1 MRPDAAEIEPLQSR
15 QDRRGALSDLLRLG
29 RGEYEDDPRRRLLE
43 DLEEGVPRLA
53 GEHMRFVHDV
63 HLVAPLGARGVHRAL
78 TQVARVVHTT
88 VGGGVQLHDVQIRL
102 AGPDPRARLAHA
114 ARLASLTLGA
124 VQGHRQDARGRGLPY
139 AAGSGEE
146 VPMRRAT
153 ARHGAAERGGHVILD
168 DQLGELARTVFASE
182 RDHLNAECEM
192 RNAESNGR
200 RPLRTPHSALQLN
213 APGSPQRHPTSLSA
227 APCGGLTRFASG

>member
-78 TQVARVVHTT
+78 PQVARVVHTT

-102 AGPDPRARLAHA
+102 TGPDPRARLAHA

-124 VQGHRQDARGRGLPY
+124 GQRHQQVVRGWGPLY
-139 AAGSGEE
+139 VS
-146 VPMRRAT
+146 
-153 ARHGAAERGGHVILD
+153 RHGAYR
-168 DQLGELARTVFASE
+168 
-182 RDHLNAECEM
+182 
-192 RNAESNGR
+192 
-200 RPLRTPHSALQLN
+200 
-213 APGSPQRHPTSLSA
+213 
-227 APCGGLTRFASG
+227 